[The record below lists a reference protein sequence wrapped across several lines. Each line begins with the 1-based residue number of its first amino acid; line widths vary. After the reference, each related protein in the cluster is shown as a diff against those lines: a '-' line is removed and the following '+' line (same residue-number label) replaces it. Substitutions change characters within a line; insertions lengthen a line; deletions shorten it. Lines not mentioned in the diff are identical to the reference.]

1 MSNTRSNVKDSH
13 RCTVER
19 KRPDPT
25 EHVLKTHVCVYSYK
39 AERTDTF
46 NVRIVIVPGMVR
58 LSFLTHLLLSLFMPY
73 VVQLMELHHP
83 DMCCTECISST

>member
-73 VVQLMELHHP
+73 VVQLMDLHHL